1 MRKRSEKQIDEY
13 KKKWSL
19 YPYNNRYN
27 QSHARWCI
35 DNGYRIYRE
44 PVGTCSPLC
53 HQFKI
58 IVEKDGIR
66 KSGTKIYN
74 KKEINDAI
82 WDAISYIYIKH
93 GKKT

>member
-1 MRKRSEKQIDEY
+1 MRKRSAKEIDAY

-19 YPYNNRYN
+19 PPYNNRYN
-27 QSHARWCI
+27 QSYARWCL

-44 PVGTCSPLC
+44 PVGDCIPLC

-58 IVEKDGIR
+58 IVEKDGI
-66 KSGTKIYN
+66 KKMGTKVYS